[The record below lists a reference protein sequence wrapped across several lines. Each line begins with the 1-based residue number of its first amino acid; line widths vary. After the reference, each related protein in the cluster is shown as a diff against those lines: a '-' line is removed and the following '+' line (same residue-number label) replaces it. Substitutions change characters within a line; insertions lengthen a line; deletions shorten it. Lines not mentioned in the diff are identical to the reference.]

1 MASPSQITKT
11 DKKDKKIMNPTNV
24 AEQEEVDQ
32 DSSQELPENTFKV
45 TRTVKDAN
53 GERKASATYHLPIAK
68 TLADADKFS
77 GSDDQELVYWYNLGR
92 KVAAR
97 QQVFMALNNQFA
109 DEKINELNKAFVEA
123 VDQMLAGKEDAAKRK
138 RYTEYILGEEQ
149 YAPLV
154 QAMKDRDTNK
164 SIPHFDFGTQ
174 EIKKPGDKPGR
185 PAGTK

>member
-1 MASPSQITKT
+1 
-11 DKKDKKIMNPTNV
+11 MNPTNV
-24 AEQEEVDQ
+24 AEQEVDQDQ
-32 DSSQELPENTFKV
+32 DSSQGELPENTFRV

-77 GSDDQELVYWYNLGR
+77 GSDDSELVYWYNLGR

-109 DEKINELNKAFVEA
+109 DEKINELNKAYVEA
-123 VDQMLAGKEDAAKRK
+123 IDQMLAGSEDPAKRK
-138 RYTEYILGEEQ
+138 RYTEYLLGEEQ

-154 QAMKDRDTNK
+154 AAMKDRETNK

-174 EIKKPGDKPGR
+174 EIKKPGDKPG
-185 PAGTK
+185 PKKSA